1 VSIAIAAG
9 VIPLIT
15 TVYLFRLMAD
25 ARKVQARF
33 QERPVPSPEDVQRE
47 EEPLLKLEVA
57 TWTAPHFCEAER
69 SGTGCEMSFY
79 ASDIASSGAEQLP
92 S

>member
-1 VSIAIAAG
+1 VSIEIAAG

-33 QERPVPSPEDVQRE
+33 QERPVSSPGDVQRE
-47 EEPLLKLEVA
+47 EEPLLTLEIA
-57 TWTAPHFCEAER
+57 TWTAPHFCEAEPN
-69 SGTGCEMSFY
+69 GTGCEMSFY
-79 ASDIASSGAEQLP
+79 ASGVESSSTEHFP

>member
-9 VIPLIT
+9 VIPLFT

-33 QERPVPSPEDVQRE
+33 QERPASSPEIVQRE
-47 EEPLLKLEVA
+47 EVPLLTLEIA
-57 TWTAPHFCEAER
+57 TWTAPHFCEAEPN
-69 SGTGCEMSFY
+69 GTGCEMSFY
-79 ASDIASSGAEQLP
+79 TPDIASSGAEQLP

>member
-9 VIPLIT
+9 VFPLIT
-15 TVYLFRLMAD
+15 AVYLFRLMAD
-25 ARKVQARF
+25 GRKVQARF
-33 QERPVPSPEDVQRE
+33 QERPVPAPEDVQRE

-57 TWTAPHFCEAER
+57 TWTAPHFCEAEP
-69 SGTGCEMSFY
+69 GDTGCEPSFY